1 MVARAGDPGFVD
13 GIVSLVPHNLNGKP
27 ELIATITV
35 KRPPAGGRQNMAN
48 WVVHNAATKGAFA
61 NAYFYKY
68 LEHAEGA
75 ELKGN
80 PLLRKFTI
88 EEVRTGWW
96 KQGKAT
102 GVTNTV
108 IPAHLRFFLPDNGQG
123 A

>member
-35 KRPPAGGRQNMAN
+35 KRPAAGRSNMAN
-48 WVVHNAATKGAFA
+48 WVVYNAAPAGVLA

-75 ELKGN
+75 DLRGN
-80 PLLRKFTI
+80 PLERKFTI

-96 KQGKAT
+96 KQGT
-102 GVTNTV
+102 VTAGTTTV
-108 IPAHLRFFLPDNGQG
+108 IPAHLRFRLPDNGQG